1 MPRRGE
7 HKGDFP
13 TSSSRLPAQRR
24 VGVREVVAPDGN
36 GEMAPVALDPTAFEC
51 ETLAAELADEWVEL
65 AAAAGLHAG
74 TNRQYRRAI
83 RAFCEHVDA
92 TVPRPRRASLA
103 HAEPDLHH
111 AVTEWI
117 RVLPAEHK
125 AGSRT
130 PAWLAGKLR
139 ILIGRR
145 IEHHERPVAGHLHGW
160 VDGSLGLR
168 RGQSQELDEFTRSD
182 KKRLVQRAWVDHL
195 AIEARIRRGWEL
207 AASGTDPAKGGWSEP
222 ANLLWAL
229 ASDAW
234 TCGEISQHLPVWSDM
249 PDSLRGL
256 LPQGIAPV
264 GAKRALLRFLVRQ
277 LFLSNLDLQP
287 YRVLLM
293 AITGRA
299 PEEVTL
305 LTEDDIEFG
314 PHGVLI
320 DFSKWRA
327 HSHTRQAF
335 STPPMDT
342 TPILHP
348 SKPTLD
354 ASEIIRRL
362 LEMNRPLAERAG
374 IAPVPLFL
382 RASLPASSLSIS
394 RVDRVVGGTFRDWMK
409 VHDLSVDGA
418 VDIRRLRKSG
428 KVEKAIAFKGR
439 VSDIADDHS
448 VETFHSHYAH
458 GTTLRV
464 IAGNVITA
472 AQQRWFT
479 QALDGPFVLTEEAEA
494 LLHEPETAVALGL
507 SLDDV
512 EQLRAGQ
519 LDMGVSSCR
528 DPLDSPY
535 GRPGQLCPVAP
546 TRCLECRNA
555 FVLPSNLPQLLL
567 FSAHLDQL
575 QLRLSPQ
582 HFHALWGQSRV
593 NVTEAI
599 KARTDAEITLAH
611 QQIADQGLTL
621 PLPLAA
627 HVEFDA

>member
-1 MPRRGE
+1 M
-7 HKGDFP
+7 
-13 TSSSRLPAQRR
+13 
-24 VGVREVVAPDGN
+24 
-36 GEMAPVALDPTAFEC
+36 
-51 ETLAAELADEWVEL
+51 
-65 AAAAGLHAG
+65 
-74 TNRQYRRAI
+74 
-83 RAFCEHVDA
+83 
-92 TVPRPRRASLA
+92 
-103 HAEPDLHH
+103 
-111 AVTEWI
+111 
-117 RVLPAEHK
+117 
-125 AGSRT
+125 
-130 PAWLAGKLR
+130 
-139 ILIGRR
+139 
-145 IEHHERPVAGHLHGW
+145 AGHLHGW
-160 VDGSLGLR
+160 VDGSVGLR

-182 KKRLVQRAWVDHL
+182 KKRLVQTAWADRL

-207 AASGTDPAKGGWSEP
+207 AASGTDPAEGGWSEP

-229 ASDAW
+229 ANDAW

-256 LPQGIAPV
+256 LPQGIAPLV
-264 GAKRALLRFLVRQ
+264 AKRALLRFLVRQ

-293 AITGRA
+293 VITGRA

-314 PHGVLI
+314 PHSVLI
-320 DFSKWRA
+320 AFSKWRA

-342 TPILHP
+342 TSILHP
-348 SKPTLD
+348 SKPRLD
-354 ASEIIRRL
+354 ATEIIRRL
-362 LEMNRPLAERAG
+362 LDMNRPLAQRAG

-394 RVDRVVGGTFRDWMK
+394 RMDRVVGGTFRDWMK
-409 VHDLSVDGA
+409 VHDLSVDGVA
-418 VDIRRLRKSG
+418 DIRRLRKSG

-448 VETFHSHYAH
+448 VETFHGHYAH

-472 AQQRWFT
+472 AQQRWLT
-479 QALDGPFVLTEEAEA
+479 QALDGPLVLTEEAEES
-494 LLHEPETAVALGL
+494 LHEPGSAAALGL
-507 SLDDV
+507 SAEEV

-519 LDMGVSSCR
+519 MDMGVSSCR

-582 HFHALWGQSRV
+582 HFHALWGQNRV

-599 KARTDAEITLAH
+599 KARTDAEIRQARQH
-611 QQIADQGLTL
+611 IADQGLTL